1 MKQNAAMLLTVATA
15 FSCGFPG
22 VAMMCLGNLSL
33 INTQYPGQPTPD
45 ALSALF
51 QTAVYLAIGLA
62 LFVIPVITGII
73 SFSLTQ
79 NNEKAELGGGK

>member
-1 MKQNAAMLLTVATA
+1 MKRNAAILLTVATA

-33 INTQYPGQPTPD
+33 INTQYPGQPTTY

-51 QTAVYLAIGLA
+51 QTAAYLVIGLA
-62 LFVIPVITGII
+62 LFVVPVITGII
-73 SFSLTQ
+73 YFSLAQ
-79 NNEKAELGGGK
+79 NNEKDESGGGK

>member
-1 MKQNAAMLLTVATA
+1 MKRNAAILLTVATA
-15 FSCGFPG
+15 FLCGFPG

-45 ALSALF
+45 VHSALF

-73 SFSLTQ
+73 SFSLAQ